1 MATPD
6 DTGDL
11 LGRADEALGKADALL
26 ARHRAARLQRSPE
39 PPPDYPVLTEI
50 VSQAPPAPAAPAPA
64 PAPELDIAAL
74 ERELRLQLLDQLG
87 HELERMIEARVHG
100 RVSAKVAQ
108 IMERAGADLEQEV
121 RRAVREALVQVVQDE
136 LARLKGG

>member
-6 DTGDL
+6 DTSDL

-26 ARHRAARLQRSPE
+26 ARHRAARLARQPE
-39 PPPDYPVLTEI
+39 PPPDFPVLTEV
-50 VSQAPPAPAAPAPA
+50 VSQAPPAPTAA
-64 PAPELDIAAL
+64 EVDLVAL

-87 HELERMIEARVHG
+87 REFERLVEARVHG

-108 IMERAGADLEQEV
+108 IMERAGVELEYEV
-121 RRAVREALVQVVQDE
+121 RRAVREALTEVIQDE
-136 LARLKGG
+136 LDRLNKGG

>member
-1 MATPD
+1 MATGD

-26 ARHRAARLQRSPE
+26 ARHRAARLQRQAE
-39 PPPDYPVLTEI
+39 PPADYPVLTDI
-50 VSQAPPAPAAPAPA
+50 VSQAPPAPAVPP
-64 PAPELDIAAL
+64 PEPMPELDVAAL

-87 HELERMIEARVHG
+87 NELERMIEARVHG

-108 IMERAGADLEQEV
+108 IMERAGADLEHEARLAVHEALEQV
-121 RRAVREALVQVVQDE
+121 VREE
-136 LARLKGG
+136 LARLKAG